1 MGVDANFYT
10 RKKISFI
17 QAKEVIEN
25 EFGVSVTMEIIPDPL
40 PDKRDWCMFY
50 FTLKCG
56 ERRNL
61 SFFPRSRDKQ
71 TWGTYD
77 QVDVGEHACFHFS
90 YWGKSTEIL
99 TRIGQHFG
107 GYLDVND
114 CDSELDIYIESKI
127 KKRNNA
133 IDNVLNLSE

>member
-10 RKKISFI
+10 KKKISFE

-25 EFGVSVTMEIIPDPL
+25 EFGVPVEMEISPDIL
-40 PDKRDWCMFY
+40 QEGRDWCTFY

-61 SFFPRSRDKQ
+61 AFFPRSRDKQ
-71 TWGTYD
+71 TWGTDD
-77 QVDVGEHACFHFS
+77 QIDVGEHACFHFGC
-90 YWGKSTEIL
+90 WGKSTEIL

-107 GYLDVND
+107 GYLDKDD
-114 CDSELDIYIESKI
+114 CDSELDVYIEDRI
-127 KKRNNA
+127 KARNNA
-133 IDNVLNLSE
+133 IENILK